1 MQINEPTNLNRTL
14 YYDILRIVATFAVI
28 LLHVSCSYWDTNT
41 FNLDWNV
48 RNIYDSLVRWCVP
61 IFVMISGALFLNPQ
75 KQIFTK
81 KLYTK
86 NIVRIISAFFLWSF
100 IYTIYQYVFINN
112 QDITTLIVYFFNG
125 PYHFWFL
132 YMIVGLYITVPILRQ
147 ITKDI
152 STTKYFLIIAFIF
165 TFVLPVLLTSIST
178 ALPVL
183 TSKSIGISAILFKY
197 FESLELYTIAGYSGY
212 FILGYY
218 LNYIFNPSKRQL
230 KFIYSLGIISF
241 ILIATFTA
249 SISYIKGGLS
259 EDFYDYLTL
268 FVLFEA
274 IAVYLFVKN
283 FTPKLKLS
291 LKAIKIITYLSNIS
305 FGIYCVHILVL
316 SILSIIGFSSTRF
329 NTIISIPIISVLT
342 FIISSL
348 IAICLH
354 KIPFCRKYMM

>member
-1 MQINEPTNLNRTL
+1 MSQPTNLNRTL

-165 TFVLPVLLTSIST
+165 TFVLPLILVITSK
-178 ALPVL
+178 ALPFI
-183 TSKSIGISAILFKY
+183 TIKSIGITRLSYKIFNIINL
-197 FESLELYTIAGYSGY
+197 SIITIGYSGY

-259 EDFYDYLTL
+259 EYFYDYLTL